1 MRYIGLE
8 TIFAHGNNTC
18 WGGKVAIPYKMIWF
32 RIDSDLCHRV
42 HQQSLP
48 PRIKSHHKIFLY
60 IYFTLLAIWT
70 FLEWKTTPIDVED
83 LLVMMAIDEWL
94 HEYLHDVFFRPKI
107 YSRNL
112 ISPLNIVWQLWLVGE
127 CVWSMRSSKNTINK
141 NHYINFIWICC
152 TKNIKIIKTA
162 SCIFQ

>member
-42 HQQSLP
+42 HKQSLP

-60 IYFTLLAIWT
+60 IFYVISYLNISRMKNNTNWRRRFVGDDGDRWMIARIFAWCFLSAKNLFTK
-70 FLEWKTTPIDVED
+70 FDFSVKHC
-83 LLVMMAIDEWL
+83 MAIMTCRR
-94 HEYLHDVFFRPKI
+94 V
-107 YSRNL
+107 
-112 ISPLNIVWQLWLVGE
+112 
-127 CVWSMRSSKNTINK
+127 CVIDAK
-141 NHYINFIWICC
+141 
-152 TKNIKIIKTA
+152 
-162 SCIFQ
+162 

>member
-1 MRYIGLE
+1 MIYIGLE

-42 HQQSLP
+42 HKQSLP

-60 IYFTLLAIWT
+60 IFYVISHLNISRMKNNTNWRRRFVGDDGDRCMIARIFAWC
-70 FLEWKTTPIDVED
+70 FLS
-83 LLVMMAIDEWL
+83 A
-94 HEYLHDVFFRPKI
+94 KI